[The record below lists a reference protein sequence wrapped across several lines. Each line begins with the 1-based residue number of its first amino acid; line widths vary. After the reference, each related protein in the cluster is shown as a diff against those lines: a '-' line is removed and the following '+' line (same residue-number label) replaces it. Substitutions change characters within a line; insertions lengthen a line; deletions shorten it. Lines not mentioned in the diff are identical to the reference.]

1 MMTGLLIFERKT
13 ISASREIL
21 MITSLLGVF
30 NGLFLTF
37 YFLWGKS
44 KQGYRN
50 IYLGLMLLALVLRI
64 GKSVFFYFNP
74 RLDEAYIMI
83 GLMACVAIGP
93 FSFFFVRSQLTGQKM
108 FDFRSLLTLMP
119 VIFLMGYAYFVAS
132 YWENKP
138 FWSYYIV
145 RGIYLYW
152 GFFTLLGVAQVGSRL
167 FIKKEA
173 FPQKNWTLGVILG
186 VTLIWL
192 TYMTS
197 SFTSYLAGA
206 ITFTF
211 LIYLLL
217 WILFTRDKEPAESAK
232 VKTRSTWSNNE
243 IIAITDRIDQALA
256 ANNRFKD
263 VSLTMPVLAK
273 EAGLTPHQFSLF
285 INDHLGK
292 NFSQLVNEVRIGAAK
307 EMLLKDHHFTVEA
320 IAYECGFNAT
330 STFHTAF
337 KNVTG
342 MTPAAFRK
350 QTSVPSDL

>member
-1 MMTGLLIFERKT
+1 
-13 ISASREIL
+13 

-44 KQGYRN
+44 RQGYQN

-64 GKSVFFYFNP
+64 GKSVFYYFNP
-74 RLDEAYIMI
+74 GLDEAFIMI

-93 FSFFFVRSQLTGQKM
+93 FSFFFVRSQISGNKT
-108 FDFRSLLTLMP
+108 FNVPSLLTLIP
-119 VIFLMGYAYFVAS
+119 ILLLMGYAYFVES

-138 FWSYYIV
+138 LWSIYIV

-152 GFFTLLGVAQVGSRL
+152 GLFSVSAAVLVIRS

-173 FPQKNWTLGVILG
+173 FHLMNWTLGVILG
-186 VTLIWL
+186 VVLIWL

-197 SFTSYLAGA
+197 TFTSYLAGA

-211 LIYLLL
+211 LVYLLV
-217 WILFTRDKEPAESAK
+217 WILFTKGKEPEPIKTKTKAIWKADELVEYQAKMESAL
-232 VKTRSTWSNNE
+232 STNS
-243 IIAITDRIDQALA
+243 RY
-256 ANNRFKD
+256 KD
-263 VSLTMPVLAK
+263 ASLTMPALAK
-273 EAGLTPHQFSLF
+273 EVGLTPHQFSLF
-285 INDHLGK
+285 INEHLGK
-292 NFSQLVNEVRIGAAK
+292 NFSQLINEVRVGAAK
-307 EMLLKDHHFTVEA
+307 EKLLKDHHLTVEA

-342 MTPAAFRK
+342 MTPSTFRK
-350 QTSVPSDL
+350 KAVVPSDL

>member
-1 MMTGLLIFERKT
+1 
-13 ISASREIL
+13 
-21 MITSLLGVF
+21 MIISLLGVF

-44 KQGYRN
+44 KQGYQN

-64 GKSVFFYFNP
+64 GKSVFYYFN
-74 RLDEAYIMI
+74 RGLDEAYIMI

-93 FSFFFVRSQLTGQKM
+93 FSFFFVRSQLSGNKR
-108 FDFRSLLTLMP
+108 FDYRSLFTLIP
-119 VIFLMGYAYFVAS
+119 ILFLMSYAFFVES

-138 FWSYYIV
+138 LWSNYIL
-145 RGIYLYW
+145 RGIYVYW
-152 GFFTLLGVAQVGSRL
+152 GIFSLTATGLVLRKRYV
-167 FIKKEA
+167 KKES
-173 FPQKNWTLGVILG
+173 FPNQNWTLGVTLG
-186 VTLIWL
+186 VTFIWL

-211 LIYLLL
+211 LVYLLV
-217 WILFTRDKEPAESAK
+217 WILFARGKATDTTKSKAK
-232 VKTRSTWSNNE
+232 SNWSDREITGYKTKIEATLTNDGRYK
-243 IIAITDRIDQALA
+243 D
-256 ANNRFKD
+256 AN
-263 VSLTMPVLAK
+263 LTMPNLAK
-273 EAGLTPHQFSLF
+273 EIGLTPHQFSLF

-292 NFSQLVNEVRIGAAK
+292 NFSHLINEVRIGAAK
-307 EMLLKDHHFTVEA
+307 EMLHKDHHLTVEA

-350 QTSVPSDL
+350 QVPVPSDL

>member
-1 MMTGLLIFERKT
+1 
-13 ISASREIL
+13 

-30 NGLFLTF
+30 NGLFLTT

-44 KQGYRN
+44 KQGYQN

-64 GKSVFFYFNP
+64 GKSVFFFFNP
-74 RLDEAYIMI
+74 RLDEAFIMI

-93 FSFFFVRSQLTGQKM
+93 FSFFFVRSQLTGNKT
-108 FDFRSLLTLMP
+108 FNYKSLLTLIP
-119 VIFLMGYAYFVAS
+119 ILLLMGYAYFVES

-138 FWSYYIV
+138 LWSQYIV

-152 GFFTLLGVAQVGSRL
+152 GFFTLLAALQVIRN
-167 FIKKEA
+167 FIGKRD
-173 FPQKNWTLGVILG
+173 FHQKNWTLGVILG
-186 VTLIWL
+186 VVFIWV

-211 LIYLLL
+211 LVYLLV
-217 WILFTRDKEPAESAK
+217 WILFTRNKESEPTRAK
-232 VKTRSTWSNNE
+232 NKSTWSDGE
-243 IIAITDRIDQALA
+243 IANYRTKIEVALSSNTRYKDA
-256 ANNRFKD
+256 A
-263 VSLTMPVLAK
+263 LTMPVLAK
-273 EAGLTPHQFSLF
+273 EVGLTPHQFSLF

-292 NFSQLVNEVRIGAAK
+292 NFSQLINEIRIEAAK
-307 EMLLKDHHFTVEA
+307 EKLLKDSHLTVEA

-337 KNVTG
+337 KNVSG

-350 QTSVPSDL
+350 QASVPSDL